1 MSRSMTLWRLSF
13 AVILLGLLWPMVPES
28 SAGPLDQLT
37 ELTGKA
43 SVVVTLKDR
52 DNFTSEYRYDVNVR
66 NHTSDVLIA
75 ESLVIVLDKIT
86 NLAGEDSEGLTGE
99 SFLKRFEVLGQD
111 GETDDG
117 NPFFRIPVG
126 PTPDLGPLTDSLPA
140 TVRLRNKDYLSV
152 FTPSFK
158 VLGQKRPPPEPKQTQ
173 AAPVQPGSNPIA
185 PGRNSVDKLI
195 QFHENLGSRGF
206 VELQRANRHLWED
219 WLSPEAFF
227 PKALELLTSEVG
239 PC

>member
-1 MSRSMTLWRLSF
+1 MSGSMTLWRLSF

-28 SAGPLDQLT
+28 SAGPLEQLT

-66 NHTSDVLIA
+66 NHTSDMLIA

-86 NLAGEDSEGLTGE
+86 NLAGEDSEGLTGQ

-117 NPFFRIPVG
+117 KPFFRIPVG

-158 VLGQKRPPPEPKQTQ
+158 VLGQIRLPPEPKQTQ

-185 PGRNSVDKLI
+185 PSRNSVDKLI
-195 QFHENLGSRGF
+195 QLLIKKGVVTEEEWRK
-206 VELQRANRHLWED
+206 ANQ
-219 WLSPEAFF
+219 P
-227 PKALELLTSEVG
+227 
-239 PC
+239 